1 MADTKTNPAGQ
12 QTRQVQSPQAMQQS
26 TRGEQGIR
34 RQGPDPFTLSPFEF
48 MRRMNEEMDRIFGD
62 FGFSRRAP
70 MRQPASGSALTSQA
84 IWAPRIEAFQQGDK
98 FIVRA
103 ELPGLKKDDV
113 EVNLTDDA
121 ITIQGQRQQEHR
133 DEREG
138 FYHSERSYG
147 SFYREIPLPE
157 GAIPDSA
164 DASFEDG
171 VLEVRVQAPPH
182 EVSRGRKLEISE
194 GTGESGK
201 QK

>member
-1 MADTKTNPAGQ
+1 MRRHGAD
-12 QTRQVQSPQAMQQS
+12 V
-26 TRGEQGIR
+26 
-34 RQGPDPFTLSPFEF
+34 FTLSPFEF
-48 MRRMNEEMDRIFGD
+48 MRRMSEEMDRIFGD

-70 MRQPASGSALTSQA
+70 MRQAASGSALTSQA
-84 IWAPRIEAFQQGDK
+84 VWAPRIEAFQEGDK

-133 DEREG
+133 EEREG
-138 FYHSERSYG
+138 YYHSERSYG
-147 SFYREIPLPE
+147 SFYREIPLPD
-157 GAIPDSA
+157 GAIADSA
-164 DASFEDG
+164 EASFKDG
-171 VLEVRVQAPPH
+171 ILEVRVQAPPH

-194 GTGESGK
+194 GGEGGQ

>member
-1 MADTKTNPAGQ
+1 MADAKTNPAGQ
-12 QTRQVQSPQAMQQS
+12 QTRQSNESSQAIQT
-26 TRGEQGIR
+26 TRGEQGMR
-34 RQGPDPFTLSPFEF
+34 RPDLFTLSPFEF

-62 FGFSRRAP
+62 FGFSRRTS
-70 MRQPASGSALTSQA
+70 MRQPGPGSALASQT

-133 DEREG
+133 EEREG

-147 SFYREIPLPE
+147 SFYREIPLPD
-157 GAIPDSA
+157 GAIADSA
-164 DASFEDG
+164 DASFADG